1 MSNATGNDGQG
12 LVKEQCGVLDQGR
25 IIRLCNV
32 NPTTRRYPR
41 TLEEAFPFDD
51 RDWVEE
57 QPESIHIWDVCVI
70 AASLML
76 WVFAVYCWSV
86 S

>member
-1 MSNATGNDGQG
+1 MTD
-12 LVKEQCGVLDQGR
+12 
-25 IIRLCNV
+25 I

-41 TLEEAFPFDD
+41 TLREAFPQDAREWLD
-51 RDWVEE
+51 EP
-57 QPESIHIWDVCVI
+57 PETIHVWDICVI
-70 AASLML
+70 AAAVML